1 MNKKYQVLRC
11 GRLYDGVTQEW
22 KSSQSILVE
31 DHLIVEVGS
40 NVSVPEGANVID
52 LTDCQVTPGMID
64 AHMHMDYFDWHT
76 VREEVYTQSEEA
88 KTLAIARCAEKALR
102 RGFTT
107 VRHVGG
113 ITSNGYGVLDVSREA
128 ALWRHR
134 CFCVLPA
141 ATGISARTLREIRC
155 YPRSFSRSD

>member
-88 KTLAIARCAEKALR
+88 LSI
-102 RGFTT
+102 T
-107 VRHVGG
+107 V
-113 ITSNGYGVLDVSREA
+113 SEPS
-128 ALWRHR
+128 
-134 CFCVLPA
+134 
-141 ATGISARTLREIRC
+141 
-155 YPRSFSRSD
+155 

>member
-1 MNKKYQVLRC
+1 M
-11 GRLYDGVTQEW
+11 
-22 KSSQSILVE
+22 
-31 DHLIVEVGS
+31 
-40 NVSVPEGANVID
+40 ID

-107 VRHVGG
+107 VPRWRYHQQRIWRSGCKTRH
-113 ITSNGYGVLDVSREA
+113 
-128 ALWRHR
+128 
-134 CFCVLPA
+134 
-141 ATGISARTLREIRC
+141 
-155 YPRSFSRSD
+155 

>member
-76 VREEVYTQSEEA
+76 VREEVYTH
-88 KTLAIARCAEKALR
+88 CALR
-102 RGFTT
+102 GKSAAPGLYHRTPRWRYHQQRIWRSGCKT
-107 VRHVGG
+107 RH
-113 ITSNGYGVLDVSREA
+113 
-128 ALWRHR
+128 
-134 CFCVLPA
+134 
-141 ATGISARTLREIRC
+141 
-155 YPRSFSRSD
+155 

>member
-64 AHMHMDYFDWHT
+64 AHMHM
-76 VREEVYTQSEEA
+76 RRYTPRA
-88 KTLAIARCAEKALR
+88 RRPRHWPLRVARKKRCAGALPPYATLA
-102 RGFTT
+102 
-107 VRHVGG
+107 
-113 ITSNGYGVLDVSREA
+113 VS
-128 ALWRHR
+128 
-134 CFCVLPA
+134 PA
-141 ATGISARTLREIRC
+141 TDMA
-155 YPRSFSRSD
+155 FWM